1 MMNSSRICPAV
12 GSQYKDSAVGLVF
25 METAAGLAMETSRV
39 KSVVRNQAEAKLN
52 QLEYNMESAV
62 MTSALMSSQ
71 SAVGYQQMK
80 RGERDEATSC
90 WRISRWIRVDDV
102 IGNVII
108 FSRWFERVVARISRT
123 AFFLALKIQQED
135 FALITS
141 RKNQS
146 QDTSWKHMFN
156 TSWTTRRKQQQHPVE
171 SLLESAVAI
180 YPVASYSGS
189 SRELQCFCYPFDMEI
204 QTQEKKNSSAKY
216 PVDKET
222 AVARSVVTKNKQQ
235 LSEQL
240 LNNLLNNIQPLQAI
254 NDQDGKNQWLRFSVQ
269 IASIQG

>member
-1 MMNSSRICPAV
+1 
-12 GSQYKDSAVGLVF
+12 
-25 METAAGLAMETSRV
+25 
-39 KSVVRNQAEAKLN
+39 
-52 QLEYNMESAV
+52 MESAV

-71 SAVGYQQMK
+71 SVVGYQQMK
-80 RGERDEATSC
+80 RSERDEATSC
-90 WRISRWIRVDDV
+90 WRISRWISVDDV

-108 FSRWFERVVARISRT
+108 FSRWFERVVARIIRCYLEI
-123 AFFLALKIQQED
+123 AIAKRCRLHKLIRQRFALALKIQQED

-189 SRELQCFCYPFDMEI
+189 SHELQCFCYPVDMEI

-240 LNNLLNNIQPLQAI
+240 LNNLLKNIQPLQAI
-254 NDQDGKNQWLRFSVQ
+254 NDQDGKNQWLRFSRA
-269 IASIQG
+269 IA